1 MRDTL
6 VLAYHAISPTWP
18 AALSIEPER
27 LDAQLTALAA
37 MGYRATTFTE
47 AVTKPPAHR
56 TLAVTFDDGFRSV
69 SELALPILE
78 RHNMIGTAFIPTR
91 YIGRD
96 GVAQWPGIDRWIGGV
111 HEPELAPMSWAD
123 VGRLQQAGWE
133 IGSHTV
139 SHPSLTGLADRA
151 LHEELA
157 ESRRECGERLG
168 TRCAAV
174 AYPYGDVDRRVMDA
188 ARAYGYVAAAALP
201 ERIHRTHR
209 FCWPRVGIWHNDPE
223 HVFAAKLSPLRR
235 RRLDFRTGSMSLLP
249 RWRWDG

>member
-1 MRDTL
+1 VRDTL
-6 VLAYHAISPTWP
+6 ILAYHAISPTWP

-27 LDAQLTALAA
+27 LDAQLAALTA

-47 AVTKPPAHR
+47 AVTKPPAQR
-56 TLAVTFDDGFRSV
+56 TLAVTFDDGFRSII
-69 SELALPILE
+69 ELALPILE
-78 RHNMIGTAFIPTR
+78 RHNMVGTAFIPTA
-91 YIGRD
+91 YIGPD
-96 GVAQWPGIDRWIGGV
+96 GTARWPGIDRWIGGP
-111 HEPELAPMSWAD
+111 HEPELALMSWAD
-123 VGRLQQAGWE
+123 VDRLQQAGWE

-139 SHPSLTGLADRA
+139 SHPSLTRLADGA

-157 ESRRECGERLG
+157 ESRRVCEERLG

-188 ARAYGYVAAAALP
+188 ARACGYLAAAALP

-209 FCWPRVGIWHNDPE
+209 FRWPRVGIWHNDPE
-223 HVFAAKLSPLRR
+223 RVFAAKLSPLRR
-235 RRLDFRTGSMSLLP
+235 RRLDLRTGSMSLVP